1 MKSIFS
7 KTFFVPLV
15 ILLSMLCLTSCGKD
29 YDLVSEYVVRN
40 ATSNDLIHGSVENA
54 SFNVHVVNDPLE
66 GTVKKK

>member
-1 MKSIFS
+1 
-7 KTFFVPLV
+7 
-15 ILLSMLCLTSCGKD
+15 MLCLASCGKD